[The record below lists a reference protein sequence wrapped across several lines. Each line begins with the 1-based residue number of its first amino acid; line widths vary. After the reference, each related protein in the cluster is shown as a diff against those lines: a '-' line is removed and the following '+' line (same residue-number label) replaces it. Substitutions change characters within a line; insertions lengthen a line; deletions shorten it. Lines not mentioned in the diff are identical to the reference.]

1 MIFSIQY
8 LRFIACIMVVV
19 LHITKKISLN
29 SGGEDGYFYLGASG
43 VDIFFVISGFIMA
56 YISNKKES
64 NGLVFIKSRIV
75 RIYPIYAITLI
86 PYILIFIAAPE
97 LVNSHGQP
105 PSILKSI
112 TLIPFISG
120 SYVNMVSWTLSF
132 EFYFYIIFAVSLFI
146 SKKAIETSSIIILSL
161 LLIGVLFDITLIK
174 SAIVIEF
181 LIGMWIFKILNG
193 REVKKS
199 IAIAIIMLGL
209 ILISTSSNTEV
220 GGTGFDRVVYYGIP
234 STIIFIG
241 FLLINQ
247 TTHEIKS
254 LSLLGA
260 ASYSIYLTHIITI
273 NAIYFLFKK
282 ITNPSDFYW
291 FVVAIATLSSVV
303 VGLLA
308 YKLIEV
314 PSSKLIRSLFIKKT
328 TPTNT

>member
-1 MIFSIQY
+1 
-8 LRFIACIMVVV
+8 
-19 LHITKKISLN
+19 
-29 SGGEDGYFYLGASG
+29 
-43 VDIFFVISGFIMA
+43 
-56 YISNKKES
+56 
-64 NGLVFIKSRIV
+64 
-75 RIYPIYAITLI
+75 
-86 PYILIFIAAPE
+86 
-97 LVNSHGQP
+97 
-105 PSILKSI
+105 
-112 TLIPFISG
+112 
-120 SYVNMVSWTLSF
+120 
-132 EFYFYIIFAVSLFI
+132 
-146 SKKAIETSSIIILSL
+146 
-161 LLIGVLFDITLIK
+161 
-174 SAIVIEF
+174 
-181 LIGMWIFKILNG
+181 
-193 REVKKS
+193 
-199 IAIAIIMLGL
+199 MLGL